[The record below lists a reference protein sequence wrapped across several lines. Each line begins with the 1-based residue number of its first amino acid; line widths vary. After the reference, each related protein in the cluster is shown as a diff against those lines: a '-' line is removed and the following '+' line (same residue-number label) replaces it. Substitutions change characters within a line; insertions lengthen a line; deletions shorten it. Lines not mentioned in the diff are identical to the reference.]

1 VVGIGASGSSN
12 VTKGTKMKTSSSS
25 STQCQGGHFHIQ
37 YQPNDNIISDEENLL
52 PTRPR
57 DCDARDLE
65 CFSQQ
70 LSIIDM
76 ITTTTTTT
84 TSFKKSMNTNVK
96 RSPGSGIQSASNY
109 RLNKIPQSNLG
120 KTNVV
125 FTPDFFFP
133 VRIPSIL
140 LDEHLQQS
148 GKEFIEEIAIAS
160 HVNQIQ

>member
-1 VVGIGASGSSN
+1 MSREV
-12 VTKGTKMKTSSSS
+12 
-25 STQCQGGHFHIQ
+25 
-37 YQPNDNIISDEENLL
+37 
-52 PTRPR
+52 
-57 DCDARDLE
+57 RDLG
-65 CFSQQ
+65 SKVPP
-70 LSIIDM
+70 
-76 ITTTTTTT
+76 TTDST
-84 TSFKKSMNTNVK
+84 
-96 RSPGSGIQSASNY
+96 
-109 RLNKIPQSNLG
+109 PQSNLG